1 MNKIWI
7 WIIVVVAA
15 IGLFVGTYFLY
26 DYLTDTYMADKELPV
41 LNLPNAQTGNTQ
53 SPETNTQEGNQ
64 ESTQN
69 TPNNNENTQEGNQES
84 TQNSPNNNENTQEEP
99 NPEYAAPDFTVYD
112 KNGNPV
118 KLSQLRG
125 KPVVLNMWA
134 SWCGPCK
141 SEMPGFQAMYEKY
154 GEDVHFMMNNLTTQD
169 NLGDAQELISRNG
182 YTFPVYFDKDNSTAA
197 SYSTG
202 SIPMS
207 FFINSKGELVTY
219 AIGAIDEAT
228 LEKAIGMIQ

>member
-1 MNKIWI
+1 MNKVWI
-7 WIIVVVAA
+7 WMIVVVVA
-15 IGLFVGTYFLY
+15 IGLFVGAYFLY
-26 DYLTDTYMADKELPV
+26 DYLTETYMADRELPV
-41 LNLPNAQTGNTQ
+41 LNVPNAGSTQPPETNNQEENPANTQ
-53 SPETNTQEGNQ
+53 STQGGG
-64 ESTQN
+64 S
-69 TPNNNENTQEGNQES
+69 
-84 TQNSPNNNENTQEEP
+84 EEP
-99 NPEYAAPDFTVYD
+99 VSNNIAPDFTVYD
-112 KNGNPV
+112 QEGNPV

-154 GEDVHFMMNNLTTQD
+154 GEDVHFMMINLTAQD
-169 NLGDAQELISRNG
+169 NLEDAQSLISQKG

-207 FFINSKGELVTY
+207 FFINSKGEFVTY
-219 AIGAIDEAT
+219 AVGAIDVAT
-228 LEKAIGMIQ
+228 LEKGIGMIQ